1 MRRFLLAFLDIIAV
15 PFVLVSAFTLRM
27 VRRAG
32 IDRMPR
38 SKQALLKIGVFPIT
52 DHYYE
57 PLFNPAELQ
66 VSRLSEPRTLPAIS
80 WNDTGQLEV
89 LSKLAQ
95 FAPEFAEVSQ
105 SLNVTGTYFR
115 NNSRFGTGDA
125 EYWYCIIRH
134 LKPKRIIEVGS
145 GFSTMLAARA
155 LLSNR
160 MADDQL
166 ACIHTCIEPYEMP
179 WLESANVHVVRKRLQ
194 DIDMEI
200 FKELNA
206 DDILFIDSSHVI
218 RPQGDVVTA
227 MLQILPILNPGVVV
241 HIHDIFSPRDYPKKW
256 IVDEVRLWNE
266 QYLVEAFLSHNPDW
280 QVIGALNYLRHQHY
294 SVLHR
299 SLGSCLHDGSEPG
312 SLYLRRT
319 DAGQLP
325 KNDSSTVTRESY
337 A

>member
-1 MRRFLLAFLDIIAV
+1 MRRFVLACLDILAI
-15 PFVLVSAFTLRM
+15 PFVLVSACALRM

-32 IDRMPR
+32 VDLMPR
-38 SKQALLKIGVFPIT
+38 CKQALLAIGVFPIT

-66 VSRLSEPRTLPAIS
+66 ISKLSEPRTLPAIS
-80 WNDTGQLEV
+80 WNDNGQLEL
-89 LSKLAQ
+89 LSKLAH
-95 FAPEFAEVSQ
+95 FAPEFTEVSQ

-160 MADDQL
+160 MADDL
-166 ACIHTCIEPYEMP
+166 YACTHTCIEPYEMP

-194 DIDMEI
+194 DIDMQI
-200 FKELNA
+200 FKELDA
-206 DDILFIDSSHVI
+206 HDILFIDSSHVI

-266 QYLVEAFLSHNPDW
+266 QYLVEAFLSHNQDW
-280 QVIGALNYLRHQHY
+280 QVIGALNYLRHQY
-294 SVLHR
+294 SPALSK
-299 SLGSCLHDGSEPG
+299 SLACSLNNGNEPG
-312 SLYLRRT
+312 SFYLQRT
-319 DAGQLP
+319 PPATTSKSNSILTGQ
-325 KNDSSTVTRESY
+325 S
-337 A
+337 